1 VTTIIHNSIGYT
13 WAWVGVCDILNYPIN
28 SFVNW
33 VVQYRPLGLGWL
45 GVE

>member
-13 WAWVGVCDILNYPIN
+13 WAWVGVCDILNYSIN